1 MQKRPSIALVTL
13 AVVVCATALPTAA
26 QVQGQQPQG
35 AQTPLVAPAASPAPA
50 RAPLEIPRWAR
61 VSFFAQA
68 SSTTGAD
75 GSSSS
80 FSEIVTNV
88 AAQSAQHAGD
98 GFEYGLDARFGAY
111 PSTPDRNARTSVYDA
126 FVAQRLMEGRVLV
139 KAGQMWL
146 NDLGGLGSV
155 GGALVEVRQS
165 ADTTRLRWRA
175 GGFGG
180 VEPEI
185 MDVGYVSGIRK
196 FGGYFALDGNGAQR
210 SVIGYVNVRNQ
221 NLTERSV
228 LSFTNYI
235 PVQQSVFV
243 YQAAEVD
250 LSGPGGQGSGGLT
263 YFFVNARVAPAKR
276 SDVQLTY
283 HRGRSIDARSITDDL
298 LNGRPV
304 PARTLDG
311 FLFESIGARLTVEVA
326 KGVRV
331 FGGYGQDK
339 NDRDA
344 DPMNRLSFGVY
355 SSSVLG
361 TGIDVN
367 ITDYRYTRG
376 SASSYDSWYVSAG
389 RSFGSRCYL
398 SGEYT
403 TSLSVLR
410 YARADGFMVENRP
423 KTDRLGASANI
434 YLSRM
439 LSLLVVADY
448 TRDEGYKETRILSG
462 LSTRF

>member
-1 MQKRPSIALVTL
+1 MTPRLMMLSLALAASAGAAALPAAAQPQVQETL
-13 AVVVCATALPTAA
+13 APRPAVSTAPT
-26 QVQGQQPQG
+26 P
-35 AQTPLVAPAASPAPA
+35 TPAA
-50 RAPLEIPRWAR
+50 IPRWAR
-61 VSFFAQA
+61 VSFYANVA
-68 SSTTGAD
+68 STTGAD

-80 FSEIVTNV
+80 FSELVTNV
-88 AAQSAQHAGD
+88 AAQSAQHSGN

-111 PSTPDRNARTSVYDA
+111 PSTDDRDPRTSVYDA
-126 FVAQRLMEGRVLV
+126 FVAQRLMDGRLLV

-185 MDVGYVSGIRK
+185 MDVGYVSGVKK
-196 FGGYFALDGNGAQR
+196 FGGYFALEGNGAQR
-210 SVIGYVNVRNQ
+210 SVVGYINVRNED
-221 NLTERSV
+221 LTERSV

-235 PVQQSVFV
+235 PVQQSVFI

-250 LSGPGGQGSGGLT
+250 LTGPGGEGSGGLT
-263 YFFVNARVAPAKR
+263 YFFVNARVAPTKR
-276 SDVQLTY
+276 ADIQATY

-304 PARTLDG
+304 PAKTLDG
-311 FLFESIGARLTVEVA
+311 FLYESIGARLTVEVA
-326 KGVRV
+326 RGFRV
-331 FGGYGQDK
+331 FAGYGQDK

-344 DPMNRLSFGVY
+344 DPMDRVSFGVY
-355 SSSVLG
+355 TSNLFG
-361 TGIDVN
+361 TGVDINV
-367 ITDYRYTRG
+367 TDYRYQRG

-389 RSFGSRCYL
+389 RSFGSRLYL

-410 YARADGFMVENRP
+410 YAREDGFVVESRP
-423 KTDRLGASANI
+423 QTDRFGASANI
-434 YLSRM
+434 YLSRT

-448 TRDEGYKETRILSG
+448 TRDEGYKETRLLSG
-462 LSTRF
+462 LSVRF

>member
-1 MQKRPSIALVTL
+1 MTPRLLIASL
-13 AVVVCATALPTAA
+13 ALGVS
-26 QVQGQQPQG
+26 
-35 AQTPLVAPAASPAPA
+35 LVAAGLPASAQSQAQSEQVPAAAAPGQ
-50 RAPLEIPRWAR
+50 APQALSSIPRWAR
-61 VSFFAQA
+61 VSFFAHAA
-68 SSTTGAD
+68 SITGAD

-88 AAQSAQHAGD
+88 AAQSVQHTGN

-111 PSTPDRNARTSVYDA
+111 PSSDERDPRTSVYDA
-126 FVAQRLMEGRVLV
+126 FVAQRMMDGRLLV

-155 GGALVEVRQS
+155 GGALVEYRQS

-185 MDVGYVSGIRK
+185 MDLGYVSGVSK

-210 SVIGYVNVRNQ
+210 SVVGYVNVRNQ
-221 NLTERSV
+221 DLTERSV

-235 PVQQSVFV
+235 PVRQSVFV

-250 LSGPGGQGSGGLT
+250 LAGPGGEGSGGLT
-263 YFFVNARVAPAKR
+263 YFFVNARVAPVKR
-276 SDVQLTY
+276 ADVQLTY

-304 PARTLDG
+304 PSKTLDG
-311 FLFESIGARLTVEVA
+311 FLFESVGARVTVEVA
-326 KGVRV
+326 KGIRV

-344 DPMNRLSFGVY
+344 DPTDRVSFGVY
-355 SSSVLG
+355 TSNLFG
-361 TGIDVN
+361 TGVDLNV
-367 ITDYRYTRG
+367 TDYRYQRG

-389 RSFGSRCYL
+389 RSFGSRLYF

-410 YARADGFMVENRP
+410 YARGDGFIVESRP
-423 KTDRLGASANI
+423 QTDRFGVSANI
-434 YLSRM
+434 YLSRTF
-439 LSLLVVADY
+439 SLLVVTDY
-448 TRDEGYKETRILSG
+448 TRDEGYKETRLLSG
-462 LSTRF
+462 LSVRF

>member
-1 MQKRPSIALVTL
+1 MILSVALAAASVAAARP
-13 AVVVCATALPTAA
+13 AVA
-26 QVQGQQPQG
+26 QSQPQ
-35 AQTPLVAPAASPAPA
+35 ATQLPVAAAPAPAAPAPSS
-50 RAPLEIPRWAR
+50 IPRWAR
-61 VSFFAQA
+61 VSFYANVA
-68 SSTTGAD
+68 STTGID

-88 AAQSAQHAGD
+88 AAQSAQHTGN

-111 PSTPDRNARTSVYDA
+111 PSTEDRDPRTSVYDA
-126 FVAQRLMEGRVLV
+126 FVAQRLMDGRLLV

-185 MDVGYVSGIRK
+185 RDVGYVSGVKK

-210 SVIGYVNVRNQ
+210 SVVGYVNVRNQ
-221 NLTERSV
+221 DLTERSV

-235 PVQQSVFV
+235 PVQQSVFI

-250 LSGPGGQGSGGLT
+250 LTGPGGEGSGGLT
-263 YFFVNARVAPAKR
+263 YFFINGRVAPAKR
-276 SDVQLTY
+276 ADVQVTY

-304 PARTLDG
+304 PSKTLDG
-311 FLFESIGARLTVEVA
+311 FLYESIGARLTVEVA

-331 FGGYGQDK
+331 FAGYGQDT

-344 DPMNRLSFGVY
+344 DPMDRLSFGVY
-355 SSSVLG
+355 TSNLFG
-361 TGIDVN
+361 TGVDINV
-367 ITDYRYTRG
+367 TDYRYQRG
-376 SASSYDSWYVSAG
+376 SSSSYDSWYVSAG
-389 RSFGSRCYL
+389 RSFGSRLYL

-410 YARADGFMVENRP
+410 YAREDGFVVENRP
-423 KTDRLGASANI
+423 HTDRFGASANI
-434 YLSRM
+434 YLSRT

-448 TRDEGYKETRILSG
+448 TRDEGYKETRLLSG
-462 LSTRF
+462 LSVRF

>member
-1 MQKRPSIALVTL
+1 MTPRLLIASL
-13 AVVVCATALPTAA
+13 ALGVS
-26 QVQGQQPQG
+26 
-35 AQTPLVAPAASPAPA
+35 LVAAGLPASAQSQAQSEQVPAAAAPGQ
-50 RAPLEIPRWAR
+50 APQALSSIPRWAR
-61 VSFFAQA
+61 VSFFAHAA
-68 SSTTGAD
+68 SITGAD

-88 AAQSAQHAGD
+88 AAQSVQHTGN

-111 PSTPDRNARTSVYDA
+111 PSSDERDPRTSVYDA
-126 FVAQRLMEGRVLV
+126 FVAQRMMDGRLLV

-155 GGALVEVRQS
+155 GGALVEYRQS

-185 MDVGYVSGIRK
+185 MDLGYVSGVSK

-210 SVIGYVNVRNQ
+210 SVVGYVNVRNQ
-221 NLTERSV
+221 DLTERSV

-235 PVQQSVFV
+235 PVKQSVFV

-250 LSGPGGQGSGGLT
+250 LAGPGGEGSGGLT
-263 YFFVNARVAPAKR
+263 YFFINARVAPVKR
-276 SDVQLTY
+276 ADVQLTY

-304 PARTLDG
+304 PSKTLDG
-311 FLFESIGARLTVEVA
+311 FLFESVGARVTVEVA
-326 KGVRV
+326 KGIRV

-344 DPMNRLSFGVY
+344 DPTDRVSFGVY
-355 SSSVLG
+355 TSNLFG
-361 TGIDVN
+361 TGVDLNV
-367 ITDYRYTRG
+367 TDYRYQRG

-389 RSFGSRCYL
+389 RSFGSRLYF

-410 YARADGFMVENRP
+410 YARGDGFIVESRP
-423 KTDRLGASANI
+423 QTDRFGVSANI
-434 YLSRM
+434 YLSRTF
-439 LSLLVVADY
+439 SLLVVTDY
-448 TRDEGYKETRILSG
+448 TRDEGYKETRLLSG
-462 LSTRF
+462 LSVRF